1 MSTDVTTILKEVK
14 TALNMDLSV
23 KTYSLDE
30 YCDRYTAEFEQS
42 HDVELARSFVVRDID
57 PTTVERLVTG
67 ITNLLTYPAR
77 LDICKVWH
85 DISVIHAVADDIDV
99 YHLALVGRNDQGLD
113 NLAEILH
120 NPGRIVTSNHIE
132 YLVTFIED
140 NRELQKED
148 DLVIATLKLT
158 MELRCEGYVTL
169 EDIKV
174 PRYLL
179 DPENADDLIDYLG
192 QNHTDLIENA
202 ANNALHDGDLDIDR
216 WSMEYELDEVC
227 DMEEL

>member
-1 MSTDVTTILKEVK
+1 MSTDITTILNEVK
-14 TALNMDLSV
+14 TALNLNINV

-140 NRELQKED
+140 NRKQMKKNEFVTVD
-148 DLVIATLKLT
+148 IRLT
-158 MELRCEGYVTL
+158 MRVKCEGYVTL
-169 EDIKV
+169 NDIEI
-174 PRYLL
+174 PRDLL
-179 DPENADDLIDYLG
+179 DADSDEVLEYVSDNFKEELENATCDELR
-192 QNHTDLIENA
+192 
-202 ANNALHDGDLDIDR
+202 DGELDIER
-216 WSMEYELDEVC
+216 WSIEYDF
-227 DMEEL
+227 DNMEES

>member
-1 MSTDVTTILKEVK
+1 MSTDITTILNEVK
-14 TALNMDLSV
+14 TALNLNINV

-140 NRELQKED
+140 NREQMKKTEFVTVD
-148 DLVIATLKLT
+148 IRLT
-158 MELRCEGYVTL
+158 MCVKCEGYVTL
-169 EDIKV
+169 NDIEI
-174 PRYLL
+174 PRDLL
-179 DPENADDLIDYLG
+179 DADSDEVLKYVSDNFKEELENATYDELRDGELD
-192 QNHTDLIENA
+192 IERWSIEY
-202 ANNALHDGDLDIDR
+202 DLDN
-216 WSMEYELDEVC
+216 
-227 DMEEL
+227 MEES

>member
-1 MSTDVTTILKEVK
+1 MVNDITTILKEVK
-14 TALNMDLSV
+14 TALNLNINV

-132 YLVTFIED
+132 CLVTFIED
-140 NRELQKED
+140 NREQMKKNEFVTVD
-148 DLVIATLKLT
+148 IRLT
-158 MELRCEGYVTL
+158 MRVKCEGYVTL
-169 EDIKV
+169 NDIEI
-174 PRYLL
+174 PRDLL
-179 DPENADDLIDYLG
+179 DADSDEVLEYVSDNFKEELENATY
-192 QNHTDLIENA
+192 
-202 ANNALHDGDLDIDR
+202 DGVRDGELDIER
-216 WSMEYELDEVC
+216 WSMEYDLDN
-227 DMEEL
+227 MEES

>member
-1 MSTDVTTILKEVK
+1 MSTDITTILNEVK
-14 TALNMDLSV
+14 TALNLNINV

-140 NRELQKED
+140 NREQMKKNEFVTVD
-148 DLVIATLKLT
+148 IRLT
-158 MELRCEGYVTL
+158 MRVKCEGYVTL
-169 EDIKV
+169 NDIEI
-174 PRYLL
+174 PRDLL
-179 DPENADDLIDYLG
+179 DADSDEVLEYVSDNFKEELENATYDELR
-192 QNHTDLIENA
+192 
-202 ANNALHDGDLDIDR
+202 DGELDIER
-216 WSMEYELDEVC
+216 WSMEYDLDN
-227 DMEEL
+227 MEES

>member
-1 MSTDVTTILKEVK
+1 MANDITTILQEVK
-14 TALNMDLSV
+14 TALNLNINV

-42 HDVELARSFVVRDID
+42 HDVELDRSFVVRDID
-57 PTTVERLVTG
+57 PTMVEPLVTG

-77 LDICKVWH
+77 RDVWKVWH

-113 NLAEILH
+113 NLTEIFH
-120 NPGRIVTSNHIE
+120 NPGRIVTSNHVG
-132 YLVTFIED
+132 YLVAFIED

-148 DLVIATLKLT
+148 DLVTATLKLT
-158 MELRCEGYVTL
+158 MGLRCEGYVTL
-169 EDIKV
+169 EDIEV

-216 WSMEYELDEVC
+216 WSMEYELDEVS
-227 DMEEL
+227 DVEEL

>member
-1 MSTDVTTILKEVK
+1 MSTDITTILNEVK
-14 TALNMDLSV
+14 TALNLNINV

-140 NRELQKED
+140 NREQMKKNEFVTVD
-148 DLVIATLKLT
+148 IRLT
-158 MELRCEGYVTL
+158 MRVKCEGYVTL
-169 EDIKV
+169 NDIEI
-174 PRYLL
+174 PRDLL
-179 DPENADDLIDYLG
+179 DADSDEVLEYVSDNFKEELENATYDELRDGELD
-192 QNHTDLIENA
+192 IERWA
-202 ANNALHDGDLDIDR
+202 MEYDLDN
-216 WSMEYELDEVC
+216 
-227 DMEEL
+227 MEES

>member
-1 MSTDVTTILKEVK
+1 MSTDITTILNEVK
-14 TALNMDLSV
+14 TALNLNINV

-113 NLAEILH
+113 NLAGNLH

-140 NRELQKED
+140 NREQMKKNEFVTVD
-148 DLVIATLKLT
+148 IRLT
-158 MELRCEGYVTL
+158 MRVKCEGYVTL
-169 EDIKV
+169 NDIEI
-174 PRYLL
+174 PRDLL
-179 DPENADDLIDYLG
+179 DADSDEVLEYVSDNFKEELENATYDELR
-192 QNHTDLIENA
+192 
-202 ANNALHDGDLDIDR
+202 DGELDIER
-216 WSMEYELDEVC
+216 WSMEYDLDN
-227 DMEEL
+227 MEES

>member
-1 MSTDVTTILKEVK
+1 MSTDITTILNEVK
-14 TALNMDLSV
+14 TALNLNINV

-85 DISVIHAVADDIDV
+85 DISVIHAVVDDIDV

-140 NRELQKED
+140 NREQMKKNEFVTVD
-148 DLVIATLKLT
+148 IRLT
-158 MELRCEGYVTL
+158 MRVKCEGYVTL
-169 EDIKV
+169 NDIEI
-174 PRYLL
+174 PRDLL
-179 DPENADDLIDYLG
+179 DADSDEVLEYVSDNFKEELENATYDELR
-192 QNHTDLIENA
+192 
-202 ANNALHDGDLDIDR
+202 DGELDIER
-216 WSMEYELDEVC
+216 WSMEYDLDN
-227 DMEEL
+227 MEES

>member
-1 MSTDVTTILKEVK
+1 MSTDITTILNEVK
-14 TALNMDLSV
+14 TALNLNINV

-140 NRELQKED
+140 NREQMKKNEFVTVD
-148 DLVIATLKLT
+148 IRLT
-158 MELRCEGYVTL
+158 MRVKCEGYVTL
-169 EDIKV
+169 NDIEI
-174 PRYLL
+174 PRDLL
-179 DPENADDLIDYLG
+179 DADSDEVLEYVSDNFKEELENATYDELRDGELD
-192 QNHTDLIENA
+192 IERWA
-202 ANNALHDGDLDIDR
+202 MEYDLDI
-216 WSMEYELDEVC
+216 
-227 DMEEL
+227 MEES

>member
-1 MSTDVTTILKEVK
+1 MANDITTILQEVK
-14 TALNMDLSV
+14 TALNLNINV

-42 HDVELARSFVVRDID
+42 HDVELDRSFVVRDID
-57 PTTVERLVTG
+57 PTMVEPLVTG

-77 LDICKVWH
+77 RDVWKVWH

-113 NLAEILH
+113 NLTEIFH
-120 NPGRIVTSNHIE
+120 NPGRIVTSNHVG
-132 YLVTFIED
+132 YLVAFIED

-148 DLVIATLKLT
+148 DLVTATLKLT
-158 MELRCEGYVTL
+158 MGLRCEGYVTL
-169 EDIKV
+169 EDIEV

-192 QNHTDLIENA
+192 QNNTDLIEYTA
-202 ANNALHDGDLDIDR
+202 REALRNGDLEIDR
-216 WSMEYELDEVC
+216 WAMEYELEEVESILDE
-227 DMEEL
+227 